1 MSQPPR
7 EEQTSAARAARIT
20 AAERM
25 QRVLAELLWIAE
37 RDGPSLEEAAARFG
51 VTPGT
56 LLADLELASM
66 IGADSDDYLEMPV
79 EMWAEDGRVFVHLHA
94 FDRPLRLTPAE
105 ALALV
110 VAGAANTA
118 PGEPDPAL
126 ARALEK
132 LAGLLDIDVSEAL
145 EVDLGLGDAEVVR
158 ALQTAVDERRAV
170 EIDHLKADSEAPTRR
185 VVEPWTLFH
194 DRGAWYLSGHCRTA
208 GAERSFRVDRIAAAR
223 VLDEVVEPPADPP
236 PASALRPDADAP
248 RLVLDLAPEAR
259 WVVESYPTE
268 TVEARPDGTTRATLV
283 VVSPR
288 WAERLLLRLG
298 PDAAVVR
305 ADAPLGPGDPAPAA
319 ARRTLARY
327 GIAIPQE

>member
-1 MSQPPR
+1 M
-7 EEQTSAARAARIT
+7 SAARTT
-20 AAERM
+20 AADRM

-37 RDGPSLEEAAARFG
+37 RDGPTLEEAAGRFA
-51 VTPGT
+51 VDRAT

-66 IGADSDDYLEMPV
+66 IGADSDDFLEMPV
-79 EMWAEDGRVFVHLHA
+79 EMWVEDGRVFVHLHA

-110 VAGAANTA
+110 VAAAASTA

-126 ARALEK
+126 ARALGK
-132 LAGLLDIDVSEAL
+132 LADQLGVDVTEAL
-145 EVDLGLGDAEVVR
+145 DVDLGLGDADVVG
-158 ALQTAVDERRAV
+158 ALQQAVDEHRAV
-170 EIDHLKADSEAPTRR
+170 EIEHLKADSDAPTRR
-185 VVEPWTLFH
+185 VVEPWTLFR
-194 DRGAWYLSGHCRTA
+194 DRGAWYLNGLCRTA
-208 GAERSFRVDRIAAAR
+208 GGERSFRVDRITAAR
-223 VLDEVVEPPADPP
+223 VLDEVVEAPADPP

-268 TVEARPDGTTRATLV
+268 SVEPRPDDTIRVTLV

-298 PDAAVVR
+298 PDARVVR
-305 ADAPLGPGDPAPAA
+305 ADPPLGPGDPAPAA

-327 GIAIPQE
+327 GITGPRE